1 MNKWTKRHFRK
12 FGCVLL
18 FIWVIFA
25 GQCSSNKLRIF
36 HVQKSSEVHPMDSH
50 RVRKKISILVAE
62 LRLRLILNFFVVA
75 FMFFILAQKL
85 EARFEMR
92 RIQWEESFVLFTKK
106 RVLLLNRRDNVIWEY
121 KFNYLFVLKLHYS
134 NK

>member
-1 MNKWTKRHFRK
+1 
-12 FGCVLL
+12 
-18 FIWVIFA
+18 
-25 GQCSSNKLRIF
+25 
-36 HVQKSSEVHPMDSH
+36 MDSH

-92 RIQWEESFVLFTKK
+92 RIQREESFVLFTKK
-106 RVLLLNRRDNVIWEY
+106 GVLLLNRRDNVITVRLVLAVWHHM
-121 KFNYLFVLKLHYS
+121 YLLLCDRRAPVAFKHIIR
-134 NK
+134 